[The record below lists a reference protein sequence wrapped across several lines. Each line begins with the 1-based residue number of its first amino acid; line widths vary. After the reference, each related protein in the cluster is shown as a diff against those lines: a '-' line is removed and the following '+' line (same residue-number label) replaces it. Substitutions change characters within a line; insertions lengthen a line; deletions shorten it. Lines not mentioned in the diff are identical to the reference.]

1 MIDWSELVA
10 DAAQNLPKNEAK
22 GPCSDPTDRNKPIFS
37 DNVGTAETRVNTGF
51 QGVCSD
57 VPSVPQDFE
66 WSRVEETENHNPL
79 SFIEAGGGGGSGESA
94 PHKTALETSCR
105 TCAHMRRPGLSDGLC
120 SGRDDLPH
128 AYTPGHPLRRLPDDG
143 GRSCSA
149 WALHESMV
157 TRSPQ
162 SDERRTS

>member
-1 MIDWSELVA
+1 MIDWSEIVA
-10 DAAQNLPKNEAK
+10 DAALNLPKNEAK
-22 GPCSDPTDRNKPIFS
+22 GPSSDSTCRKKPDFS
-37 DNVGTAETRVNTGF
+37 ESVGTAETRANTGIY
-51 QGVCSD
+51 VVSSD
-57 VPSVPQDFE
+57 IPTVPSDFE
-66 WSRVEETENHNPL
+66 RQRVGKQEKTNPL
-79 SFIEAGGGGGSGESA
+79 SFIEAGGGGGYGESA

-120 SGRDDLPH
+120 SGRQDLPH
-128 AYTPGHPLRRLPDDG
+128 AFTPGHPLRRLPDDG
-143 GRSCSA
+143 GRSCPA